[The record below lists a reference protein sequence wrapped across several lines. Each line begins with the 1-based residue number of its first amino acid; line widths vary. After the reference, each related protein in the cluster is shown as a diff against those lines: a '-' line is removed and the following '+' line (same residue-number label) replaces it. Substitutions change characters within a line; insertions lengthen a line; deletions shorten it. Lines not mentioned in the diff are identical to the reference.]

1 MITLKICVIANVS
14 LSYKGFNSC
23 KGRIEQVPFVLLELP
38 HIGMVIILCFNY
50 SFKCL
55 KLCINTG
62 RNGAIFFCELLYY
75 FVAMNTLG
83 FLSSS
88 WKIRS

>member
-38 HIGMVIILCFNY
+38 HIGMVIILCFN
-50 SFKCL
+50 
-55 KLCINTG
+55 
-62 RNGAIFFCELLYY
+62 
-75 FVAMNTLG
+75 
-83 FLSSS
+83 
-88 WKIRS
+88 